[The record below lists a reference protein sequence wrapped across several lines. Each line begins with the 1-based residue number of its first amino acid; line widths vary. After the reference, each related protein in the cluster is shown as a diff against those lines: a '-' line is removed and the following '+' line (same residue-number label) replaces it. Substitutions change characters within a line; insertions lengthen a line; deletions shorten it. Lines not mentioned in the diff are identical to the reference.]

1 MESLGAVFHGAI
13 AYGEVLLILIMVEA
27 AIVAQLAMVTVDG
40 EWSEKRFESQKK
52 GARGRKNVYWSSM
65 AC

>member
-1 MESLGAVFHGAI
+1 MESLGAVFHAAI
-13 AYGEVLLILIMVEA
+13 AYGEVLLIMVEA
-27 AIVAQLAMVTVDG
+27 AIVALLAMVTVDG